1 MTTSAARN
9 ASVSERGSAGVLLG
23 LLVSAG
29 AVFALL
35 IALLLASWI
44 IEWVMVLKVWPDGHA
59 HLKNLLRADLAW
71 LAMRAHPFLDPGEL
85 AIALAN
91 ACYAL
96 IFEVTG
102 IHAMA
107 LTFAEGGALSIP
119 DTITRTAYGAHHE
132 GIEVAM
138 IATQLFGVR
147 LTVLLLTVPIL
158 VLGYGIGL
166 ADGLAQRAIRKARGG
181 HESSSLY
188 HRAKYA
194 QAALLAITGTLILLL
209 PMSIDPRWLCGPAV
223 IGSALLARLQWMYYK
238 KHL

>member
-1 MTTSAARN
+1 MAARN

-29 AVFALL
+29 AVLALT
-35 IALLLASWI
+35 IALLLASWV
-44 IEWVMVLKVWPDGHA
+44 IEWVMVFKVWSEGNA
-59 HLKNLLRADLAW
+59 HLKDLLDADLAW
-71 LAMRAHPFLDPGEL
+71 LAMHPHPLLDPREL

-107 LTFAEGGALSIP
+107 LTFAEGDALSIP

-138 IATQLFGVR
+138 STTQLFGVR
-147 LTVLLLTVPIL
+147 LTVLLLTVPIF

-166 ADGLAQRAIRKARGG
+166 AEGLAQRAIRKARGG
-181 HESSSLY
+181 HESSNLY

-194 QAALLAITGTLILLL
+194 QVALLAITGSLILLL
-209 PMSIDPRWLCGPAV
+209 PISLDARWLCGPAV
-223 IGSALLARLQWMYYK
+223 VCSALLARLQWTYYK